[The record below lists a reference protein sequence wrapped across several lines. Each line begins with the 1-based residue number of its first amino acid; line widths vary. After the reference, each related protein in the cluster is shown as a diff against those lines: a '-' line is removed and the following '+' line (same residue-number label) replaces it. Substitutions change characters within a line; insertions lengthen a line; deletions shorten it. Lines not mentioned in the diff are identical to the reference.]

1 LGIERIELKFLWEAV
16 ALQLAAKAGINTP
29 KNQLL
34 PVAGKAVLLSHR
46 FDRAG
51 DMRVPFLS
59 AMTIMGMKDGERGTI
74 RNWLMLSHSSEPRSQ
89 ASARTLSS
97 HGFQR
102 PDLQRRRPSSRPW
115 LPVGRLAFAALPFWV
130 DRETVQECT
139 MSDSNSYS
147 CSAAAVVRAQI
158 KIAGRIMSMLTF
170 WKTEK
175 I

>member
-59 AMTIMGMKDGERGTI
+59 AMTIMGMKDGERGSYPELVDALAQLGAQVASECANSI
-74 RNWLMLSHSSEPRSQ
+74 VAWLSTS
-89 ASARTLSS
+89 
-97 HGFQR
+97 
-102 PDLQRRRPSSRPW
+102 
-115 LPVGRLAFAALPFWV
+115 
-130 DRETVQECT
+130 
-139 MSDSNSYS
+139 
-147 CSAAAVVRAQI
+147 
-158 KIAGRIMSMLTF
+158 
-170 WKTEK
+170 
-175 I
+175 